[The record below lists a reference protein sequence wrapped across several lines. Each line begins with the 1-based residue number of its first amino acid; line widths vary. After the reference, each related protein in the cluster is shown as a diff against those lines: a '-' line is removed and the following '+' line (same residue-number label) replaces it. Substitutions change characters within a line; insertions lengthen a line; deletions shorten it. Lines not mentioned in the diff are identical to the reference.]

1 MHWGGQAARCHV
13 AQEGAPV
20 LQKSMPSSL
29 NERNTLCRARSP
41 PARPGETHR
50 GSQVC
55 VDAQD
60 APGRQT
66 KADSGEGTWTS
77 QSRQRRAPRCC
88 HSARWPPRLRSPRA
102 KTGLSGSNQGK
113 TRGAPTR
120 RQGRRA
126 RPRCARTSGRSS
138 WQKALALPPP
148 PLPRACI
155 ATYWAR
161 PNARTEGRAHTGS
174 AAREPNA
181 ASSCT
186 HAHESTRCS
195 PATAPA
201 RPPRHIVA
209 LVTYA
214 RSTTL

>member
-1 MHWGGQAARCHV
+1 MLPLRQMAAASAVPPRQNRAQRQQPGEDARGAHAAPGPQGTPAMCAHERQELV
-13 AQEGAPV
+13 AEGA
-20 LQKSMPSSL
+20 
-29 NERNTLCRARSP
+29 R
-41 PARPGETHR
+41 PA
-50 GSQVC
+50 
-55 VDAQD
+55 
-60 APGRQT
+60 
-66 KADSGEGTWTS
+66 
-77 QSRQRRAPRCC
+77 
-88 HSARWPPRLRSPRA
+88 
-102 KTGLSGSNQGK
+102 
-113 TRGAPTR
+113 
-120 RQGRRA
+120 
-126 RPRCARTSGRSS
+126 
-138 WQKALALPPP
+138 PP